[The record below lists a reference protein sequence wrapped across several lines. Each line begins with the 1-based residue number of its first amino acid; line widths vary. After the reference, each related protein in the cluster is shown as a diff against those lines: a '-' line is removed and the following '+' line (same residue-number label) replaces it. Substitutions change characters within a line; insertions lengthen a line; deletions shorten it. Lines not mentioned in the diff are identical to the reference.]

1 MNDIP
6 ETPYLLTPGPLTTS
20 AETKRAMLRDWGSRD
35 SAFIELN
42 ARVRRRLVEIAGVAD
57 SHVTVPV
64 QGSGT
69 FAVEAMLGS
78 FVAPGAACL
87 VLLIYSAL
95 YLQGSGSRYRLIAC
109 ALYIVGVVLITVT
122 YHVPRNNVLD
132 ALDPNSAEGI
142 AYWATYLKEW
152 VRMNHV
158 RTIAPLV
165 AAALLT
171 VSLRVE

>member
-1 MNDIP
+1 MTEDRREP
-6 ETPYLLTPGPLTTS
+6 MLLTPGPLTTS

-87 VLLIYSAL
+87 VLRNGAYGARMIQILGRAGREAREIVELERARLWPGVSPL
-95 YLQGSGSRYRLIAC
+95 SRR
-109 ALYIVGVVLITVT
+109 
-122 YHVPRNNVLD
+122 
-132 ALDPNSAEGI
+132 
-142 AYWATYLKEW
+142 
-152 VRMNHV
+152 
-158 RTIAPLV
+158 
-165 AAALLT
+165 
-171 VSLRVE
+171 